1 VDGAEQL
8 RKKTEVGAG
17 ELEAEGVREMEGVL
31 LEVVETVGEGVG
43 VEDRDLV
50 VEAETVEVKLTV
62 GEFEGVAELGQVTE
76 RTVAL
81 LAQSS
86 VEHNVAETK
95 VNLGSIKEEP
105 PPPPPPRTK
114 PPPK

>member
-62 GEFEGVAELGQVTE
+62 GEEERVPAVGHVTE
-76 RTVAL
+76 IIVTRLEQA
-81 LAQSS
+81 
-86 VEHNVAETK
+86 VELHSEADTNVYGPE
-95 VNLGSIKEEP
+95 I
-105 PPPPPPRTK
+105 
-114 PPPK
+114 